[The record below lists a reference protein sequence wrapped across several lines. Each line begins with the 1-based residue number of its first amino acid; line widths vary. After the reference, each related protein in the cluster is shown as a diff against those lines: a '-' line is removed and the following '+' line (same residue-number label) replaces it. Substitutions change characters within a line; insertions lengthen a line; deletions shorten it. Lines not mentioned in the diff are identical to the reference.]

1 MKKIIAIAICLCG
14 FTVFSA
20 HSQTVNDV
28 PLNEIDVE
36 YIQIV
41 GTSKFLSSKVIVQID
56 FGQRTKLFSTGKA
69 TVLKDD
75 QGKTL
80 DFNSMVDALNFLADH
95 GFEFINA
102 YAYALNNQSVYHYL
116 MKKKRE

>member
-41 GTSKFLSSKVIVQID
+41 GTSKFLSSKVIVKID

-69 TVLKDD
+69 TILKDD

-80 DFNSMVDALNFLADH
+80 DFNSMVDALNFLSDH